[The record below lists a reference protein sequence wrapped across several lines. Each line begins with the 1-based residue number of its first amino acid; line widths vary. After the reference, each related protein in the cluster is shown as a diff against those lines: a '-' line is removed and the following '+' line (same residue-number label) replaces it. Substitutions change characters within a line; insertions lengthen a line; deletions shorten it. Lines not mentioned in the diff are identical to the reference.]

1 MSLPKM
7 KMSLL
12 AVFLLGLGWAAPAR
26 AQKLEKDDKKFLDD
40 VRPIMLPDEEK
51 TFKSLKDKADRQEFE
66 KIFWA
71 RRDPNLETPA
81 NEYQAEYQKL
91 YAEADSQYKVAG
103 RNGASTDCGR
113 VYILLGKP
121 DEVKKEAGGESPMA
135 RAPETWTY
143 RDRPTMT
150 FQNGQIQI
158 AFDGECRLPEGNKM
172 GEQLDRL
179 ASNKI
184 VQPNITAQVKD
195 GKLQKKLA
203 DLLPKPTPAAALL
216 KTPRQDFPMTSQS
229 AFLKVQ
235 DGGTA
240 ILGLVRGGA
249 AAGLP
254 AEEVGGKKFVKVV
267 VAAQALNEE
276 GHQAGY
282 VERQSRAEVQ
292 PDGSWV
298 TSYRLIVR
306 PGKYKIRA
314 GAIDEKSNKGSVAEW
329 DADVPNLNTGT
340 LSTSGLSIIK
350 DVEDVPANAPA
361 DSENPFSGYEMGTVR
376 LVPRFGTNFT
386 KADAVSF
393 FYQYYDAQVDQSTG
407 KPQVVASLKIQKVG
421 KAEPVAK
428 APDQTFEAPI
438 GGTVVGPVP
447 LEKYDPGKYTA
458 LLKITDNVAKK
469 DVTQE
474 IPFEIQ

>member
-1 MSLPKM
+1 
-7 KMSLL
+7 
-12 AVFLLGLGWAAPAR
+12 
-26 AQKLEKDDKKFLDD
+26 
-40 VRPIMLPDEEK
+40 
-51 TFKSLKDKADRQEFE
+51 
-66 KIFWA
+66 
-71 RRDPNLETPA
+71 
-81 NEYQAEYQKL
+81 
-91 YAEADSQYKVAG
+91 
-103 RNGASTDCGR
+103 
-113 VYILLGKP
+113 
-121 DEVKKEAGGESPMA
+121 
-135 RAPETWTY
+135 
-143 RDRPTMT
+143 
-150 FQNGQIQI
+150 
-158 AFDGECRLPEGNKM
+158 M

-184 VQPNITAQVKD
+184 LQLNITAQAKD

-203 DLLPKPTPAAALL
+203 DMLPKPTPAVALL
-216 KTPRQDFPMTSQS
+216 KAPRQDFPVTTQS

-254 AEEVGGKKFVKVV
+254 IEETGGKKFVKVV

-292 PDGSWV
+292 SDGSWV
-298 TSYRLIVR
+298 TSYRLIVQ

-314 GAIDEKSNKGSVAEW
+314 GAIDEKTSKGSVAEW

-361 DSENPFSGYEMGTVR
+361 DNENPFSGYEMGSVR

-421 KAEPVAK
+421 RTEPVAK